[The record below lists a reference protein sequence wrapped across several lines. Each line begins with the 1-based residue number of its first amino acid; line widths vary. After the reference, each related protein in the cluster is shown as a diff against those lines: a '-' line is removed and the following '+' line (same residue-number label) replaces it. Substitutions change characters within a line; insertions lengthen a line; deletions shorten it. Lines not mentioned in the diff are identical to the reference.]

1 MLRGK
6 YKEFWRR
13 IARDYR
19 KVAVYFAIVA
29 LVFTIMVPL
38 SGDRN
43 QEKTGIISG
52 AKLEQ
57 PGSGRTSQTNEAVQK
72 EMLQNETLQKGET
85 PETEPGTGPKTE
97 AKEAVPGQETEQKP
111 EQEPEGSFV
120 ESGRDEGPE
129 AEGEE
134 QIEPVTGTV
143 AGDISNMVWPAE
155 GEIIRGWGIS
165 YSQTFGDFRY
175 HDGVDIKAGIGT
187 KVKAIMSGR
196 VSLIGESDNEGKI
209 ITIDHGNG
217 WQSFYSHLGE
227 LSLQAGEMIEG
238 GQVIG
243 LIGEPGLAER
253 KEGTHLHFVLIK
265 DGKKVDPLLHLGADA
280 FNSTGATAEF

>member
-1 MLRGK
+1 MLREK

-43 QEKTGIISG
+43 QEKTGITSTAEIEQAG
-52 AKLEQ
+52 LEQ
-57 PGSGRTSQTNEAVQK
+57 ISQANEAEQK
-72 EMLQNETLQKGET
+72 ETLQKET
-85 PETEPGTGPKTE
+85 PQGGNATEIE
-97 AKEAVPGQETEQKP
+97 PGQEPEQKT
-111 EQEPEGSFV
+111 EGSFV
-120 ESGRDEGPE
+120 ENGRDEGPE

-143 AGDISNMVWPAE
+143 TGDISNMGWPVE

-165 YSQTFGDFRY
+165 YSETFGDFRY

-187 KVKAIMSGR
+187 EVKAIMSGR

-217 WQSFYSHLGE
+217 WQSFYSQLGE
-227 LSLQAGEMIEG
+227 LSLQAGETVEG

-265 DGKKVDPLLHLGADA
+265 DGKKVDPLLHLGADVL
-280 FNSTGATAEF
+280 NSSGTTAEF

>member
-57 PGSGRTSQTNEAVQK
+57 PGSGRISQ
-72 EMLQNETLQKGET
+72 
-85 PETEPGTGPKTE
+85 TE

-227 LSLQAGEMIEG
+227 LSLQAGEMIEV

-243 LIGEPGLAER
+243 LIGEPGLAES
-253 KEGTHLHFVLIK
+253 KEGPHLHFVLIRE
-265 DGKKVDPLLHLGADA
+265 GKKVDPLLHLGADA